1 MEYYYDVVKGTT
13 LRNFF
18 DLNQV
23 LQDLRQHIFSDLLK
37 LFIFLIYILSLTM
50 LAFKETYSLIK
61 LRNVLYTFILFIIWF
76 DYFLEKIYYF

>member
-18 DLNQV
+18 DINQV

-50 LAFKETYSLIK
+50 LAFKETYPLIK
-61 LRNVLYTFILFIIWF
+61 LRNGLYTFILFII
-76 DYFLEKIYYF
+76 

>member
-18 DLNQV
+18 DINQV

-37 LFIFLIYILSLTM
+37 LFIFLIYILYLTM
-50 LAFKETYSLIK
+50 LAFKETYPLIK
-61 LRNVLYTFILFIIWF
+61 LRNGLYTFILFII
-76 DYFLEKIYYF
+76 